1 VKRVVASLF
10 VVLAACADATTATTT
25 APAPTT
31 TTTLV
36 ATTTTVPD
44 LPVVL
49 EDCDQP
55 PAPFSALCESY
66 GLLVDWHVDRPVDL
80 QVIAEAA
87 RAALREDLSDLP
99 TAAPPRTLF
108 CAVPHDA
115 FGPFCDD
122 LARVMATQRV
132 DPKALMDRVV
142 THAIESALGPF
153 TYYLSPEL
161 VKGFRDNGVVGGVG
175 ILLDATDAAGSRCAR
190 IAPSCPLRIVFVLEG
205 NPGTEAGL
213 QAGDVIVAVDG
224 TPVDGQ
230 GFAATASK
238 IAGDETGEVTLTIR
252 RDGQEMEIT
261 LTRAPLDFPTVEYG
275 VEAGRVAYL
284 RISDFEEDI
293 PVLVWEALE
302 EMEGLWGTMVV
313 DLRDNPGGYVHV
325 VVDVASQFVSDGP
338 ILWEVEPIQGDV
350 PIDSLGGGLATEGR
364 VIVLVNGGT
373 ASAAEIL
380 AAALR
385 DRRDA
390 VVLGT
395 PTFGKDAVQIAFD
408 LRNGGRLHVAVA
420 RWLSPG
426 GASVGNGGL
435 QPDVEMELPQDMT
448 LDDLIQAAV
457 EAAR

>member
-1 VKRVVASLF
+1 
-10 VVLAACADATTATTT
+10 
-25 APAPTT
+25 
-31 TTTLV
+31 
-36 ATTTTVPD
+36 
-44 LPVVL
+44 
-49 EDCDQP
+49 
-55 PAPFSALCESY
+55 
-66 GLLVDWHVDRPVDL
+66 
-80 QVIAEAA
+80 
-87 RAALREDLSDLP
+87 
-99 TAAPPRTLF
+99 
-108 CAVPHDA
+108 
-115 FGPFCDD
+115 
-122 LARVMATQRV
+122 M
-132 DPKALMDRVV
+132 
-142 THAIESALGPF
+142 
-153 TYYLSPEL
+153 
-161 VKGFRDNGVVGGVG
+161 
-175 ILLDATDAAGSRCAR
+175 
-190 IAPSCPLRIVFVLEG
+190 
-205 NPGTEAGL
+205 
-213 QAGDVIVAVDG
+213 
-224 TPVDGQ
+224 
-230 GFAATASK
+230 
-238 IAGDETGEVTLTIR
+238 
-252 RDGQEMEIT
+252 
-261 LTRAPLDFPTVEYG
+261 
-275 VEAGRVAYL
+275 
-284 RISDFEEDI
+284 
-293 PVLVWEALE
+293 
-302 EMEGLWGTMVV
+302 
-313 DLRDNPGGYVHV
+313 